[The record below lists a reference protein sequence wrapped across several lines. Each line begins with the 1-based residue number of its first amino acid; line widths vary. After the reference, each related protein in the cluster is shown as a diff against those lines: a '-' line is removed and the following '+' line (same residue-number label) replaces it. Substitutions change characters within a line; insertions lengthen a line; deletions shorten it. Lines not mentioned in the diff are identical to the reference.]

1 MRVRSAPFLPGAS
14 PTNSTRASGE
24 PLSSLNTAVRPHIAG
39 QRVHAAASR
48 GRSFYCFL
56 FFTLFVLFNCDL
68 TRDDFVVAV
77 TIRPTVWSDQFE
89 PDRVPA
95 GRPASQHDL
104 LPSIDPLHVVIVNDI
119 TNAILAAIAL
129 QLRVR

>member
-48 GRSFYCFL
+48 ARSLNC
-56 FFTLFVLFNCDL
+56 FVLFNCYL
-68 TRDDFVVAV
+68 PRDDVVVAV

>member
-39 QRVHAAASR
+39 QRVHAADSIV
-48 GRSFYCFL
+48 SFLKCFV
-56 FFTLFVLFNCDL
+56 FFMCDL
-68 TRDDFVVAV
+68 PGQRVVVAV
-77 TIRPTVWSDQFE
+77 TISPPVWSDQFE

-119 TNAILAAIAL
+119 TNAILPAIAL
-129 QLRVR
+129 QLRVRE